1 MPNTSGNSGKTW
13 AKTPVKRG
21 AARSKQASSTRKAAK
36 RSKIQERSSE
46 KEPEQINETVYE

>member
-1 MPNTSGNSGKTW
+1 MPNTSGNSGKTCT
-13 AKTPVKRG
+13 KTPIKHG
-21 AARSKQASSTRKAAK
+21 AARSKQASSTQKAAE